1 MGLGLMTSERL
12 ICVNKIHFSD
22 CYHLNIH
29 NTTTLLIRAVH
40 AIGGLIAPWWN
51 SDVVGQKGNLC
62 SMEEWPM
69 TRFAPSYRLSMPM
82 HWPSLP
88 GWKLY
93 ISKNWTAKSLP
104 ASELSWGATGD
115 LDRFHLKSRLKRKLT
130 QNGRLSYWSFWI
142 TLVLY
147 NGGEV
152 KLMDTKEEGRLR
164 SFAHLGGG
172 G

>member
-1 MGLGLMTSERL
+1 MELGLMTSERL
-12 ICVNKIHFSD
+12 LCVKKIHFSD

-51 SDVVGQKGNLC
+51 LQWRRWLKRGFALNQRIA
-62 SMEEWPM
+62 
-69 TRFAPSYRLSMPM
+69 RFTPSYRLSMPM

-88 GWKLY
+88 GWKSY
-93 ISKNWTAKSLP
+93 ISNNWKAKSLP
-104 ASELSWGATGD
+104 ASELPWGTAGD
-115 LDRFHLKSRLKRKLT
+115 LDRFHLKSRLQRKLT
-130 QNGRLSYWSFWI
+130 QNGWLSYWSFWI

-152 KLMDTKEEGRLR
+152 KLMNTK
-164 SFAHLGGG
+164 
-172 G
+172 